1 MIASM
6 ITRRSLLAV
15 GLALLG
21 TRGDAAE
28 VARQVPRAA
37 LDEAP
42 GAESPSVAV
51 LAGGCFWGVQAVY
64 QRTEGVLNAV
74 SGYAGGEK
82 SNAKYG
88 LVSSG
93 RTAHAE
99 SVEITYDP
107 ARITYGKLLQIF
119 FSVVHDPTQLNRQGP
134 DVGPQYRSALFPV
147 SDEQAR
153 IARAYIAQIDRARVF
168 DITPVTKIEM
178 NTAFFPAEDY
188 HQDYL
193 VKNPRQPYIMVHD
206 MPKLANLKRVFPEVW
221 REKPVLVQAPRRLG
235 RHGSDSQAFYRGLPG
250 SN

>member
-1 MIASM
+1 M
-6 ITRRSLLAV
+6 ITRRSLLAA

-28 VARQVPRAA
+28 VVREVPPAA

-42 GAESPSVAV
+42 GATSPAVAV

-88 LVSSG
+88 VVSSG

-99 SVEITYDP
+99 AVEITYDP
-107 ARITYGKLLQIF
+107 AKITYGKLLQIF

-134 DVGPQYRSALFPV
+134 DVGPQYRSAVFPV
-147 SDEQAR
+147 NEEQAR
-153 IARAYIAQIDRARVF
+153 VVRAYITQIEQAEVF
-168 DITPVTKIEM
+168 PVTPVTKIEM
-178 NTAFFPAEDY
+178 NKPFYPAEDY

-193 VKNPRQPYIMVHD
+193 VKYPRQPYIMFHD
-206 MPKLANLKRVFPEVW
+206 MPKLAALKRAFPEVW
-221 REKPVLVQAPRRLG
+221 REKPVLVGAPRRLG
-235 RHGSDSQAFYRGLPG
+235 RRGTDSEAFYRGLPG

>member
-1 MIASM
+1 MFGM
-6 ITRRSLLAV
+6 ITRRSMLAV
-15 GLALLG
+15 GLALLC

-42 GAESPSVAV
+42 GAKTPAVAI

-64 QRTEGVLNAV
+64 QHTDGVLKAV

-99 SVEITYDP
+99 AVEVTYDP
-107 ARITYGKLLQIF
+107 AKITYGKLLQIF

-134 DVGPQYRSALFPV
+134 DLGPQYRSALFPV
-147 SDEQAR
+147 NDEQTR
-153 IARAYIAQIDRARVF
+153 IARAYLTQIDRAEIF
-168 DITPVTKIEM
+168 DVSLVTKIEL
-178 NTAFFPAEDY
+178 NKTFYPAEDY

-193 VKNPRQPYIMVHD
+193 VNNPRQPYIMFHD
-206 MPKLANLKRVFPEVW
+206 MPKLAELKRVFPEVW
-221 REKPVLVQAPRRLG
+221 REKPVLVQPPRRLG
-235 RHGSDSQAFYRGLPG
+235 RQGNGSAPFYRGLPG
-250 SN
+250 NS